1 MIGFLFAFLAAFSD
15 SVKTIFS
22 KKSVKNINEYLVAWS
37 LRFFAT
43 LFLVPLLLIIEIPE
57 LNNQFWT
64 ALLISGGLNAITTV
78 LFIKALKYSDISIVS
93 PIIAFTP
100 LFLLITSPLIVG
112 EFPKTFGFIGVLLII
127 IGSYFLKIKEMKK
140 GYLMPFKALFKE
152 RGAQLVMI
160 VAFLWSITSNFDKIG
175 VQNSSPIFWVLSINL
190 FISLV
195 LLPTILIQPRKNLKQ
210 ITDSSKTLVP
220 MALFSVLAL
229 IFQMIAI
236 KLILVV
242 YVISIKRLSILMN
255 ILWGYLVFREKG
267 IKERLTGAV
276 IMIVGI
282 FLIAL
287 FG

>member
-1 MIGFLFAFLAAFSD
+1 
-15 SVKTIFS
+15 
-22 KKSVKNINEYLVAWS
+22 
-37 LRFFAT
+37 
-43 LFLVPLLLIIEIPE
+43 
-57 LNNQFWT
+57 
-64 ALLISGGLNAITTV
+64 
-78 LFIKALKYSDISIVS
+78 
-93 PIIAFTP
+93 
-100 LFLLITSPLIVG
+100 
-112 EFPKTFGFIGVLLII
+112 
-127 IGSYFLKIKEMKK
+127 
-140 GYLMPFKALFKE
+140 
-152 RGAQLVMI
+152 MI

>member
-255 ILWGYLVFREKG
+255 ILWGYLVFKEKG

>member
-1 MIGFLFAFLAAFSD
+1 MIGFLFAFLSAFSV
-15 SVKTIFS
+15 SIETIFS

-37 LRFFAT
+37 LRFFAA
-43 LFLVPLLLIIEIPE
+43 LFLIPLLLFIEIPE

-64 ALLISGGLNAITTV
+64 ALLVSGGLKAITTV

-100 LFLLITSPLIVG
+100 LFLLITSPLIIG
-112 EFPKTFGFIGVLLII
+112 EFPKTLGFIGILLIVV
-127 IGSYFLKIKEMKK
+127 GSYFLKIKEKKK
-140 GYLMPFKALFKE
+140 GYLIPFKALFKE
-152 RGAQLVMI
+152 RGAQLVII

-175 VQNSSPIFWVLSINL
+175 VQNSSPIFWAVSANI

-195 LLPTILIQPRKNLKQ
+195 LFPAILTKPRRNLKQ
-210 ITDSSKTLVP
+210 ITGNFKTLVP
-220 MALFSVLAL
+220 MALFSALAL
-229 IFQMIAI
+229 VFQMIAI
-236 KLILVV
+236 ELILVV

-255 ILWGYLVFREKG
+255 VLWGYLIFKEKG
-267 IKERLTGAV
+267 IKERLVGTV
-276 IMIVGI
+276 IMIAGI